1 MPKET
6 DIELLRSK
14 FLKTFAKIPIS
25 LRDEIVAVVDDE
37 PVNWSTT
44 NVEVRGKTKKG
55 DQIVRLMDELGL
67 LGD

>member
-1 MPKET
+1 MPEEKNA
-6 DIELLRSK
+6 ELLRSR

-37 PVNWSTT
+37 PVNWSTA

-55 DQIVRLMDELGL
+55 NQIIMLMDQLGL